1 MHDYFYHNLGQ
12 SMTLTAV
19 DGTDMNLQPT
29 EELAF
34 AGADLYAYS
43 YLYDN
48 VNSKACISLRVHV
61 NITRKRNALQRTFSS
76 RRWAY
81 SGAIDVSDCATAKEV
96 MFKAGLNFNVAK
108 CELVGKMP
116 IKLTGTDEELDRI
129 IKEQKEG
136 AHVFGT
142 DIYRKCDNAFATYR
156 TDYNIP
162 LGVVKSK
169 YTIVQNNDAFNF
181 FDDAIGKNSA
191 IWQTAGFWGNGER
204 IFVSAKLPN
213 NILVKGDPVENYL
226 VFTNTHDGSGGVK
239 ILFTPIRVICQNT
252 LNAAI
257 RTSSNY
263 VSFRHTTSVHNK
275 ISVAQEIL
283 GISKI
288 KSEEFG
294 QYCNLLANIKVTDE
308 DVIQFIG
315 ENLLT
320 SDEIQRLK
328 DTGHTIKD
336 IAYRSGLALTDSKI
350 SSRKMNVI
358 SDTYSYYF
366 DGPGQRDI
374 LGTAWGAVNAISGY
388 YSNIDNI
395 EGTKRF
401 DSICYGDKSRKI
413 ENAFALAEAL

>member
-1 MHDYFYHNLGQ
+1 
-12 SMTLTAV
+12 
-19 DGTDMNLQPT
+19 MN
-29 EELAF
+29 
-34 AGADLYAYS
+34 
-43 YLYDN
+43 
-48 VNSKACISLRVHV
+48 IS
-61 NITRKRNALQRTFSS
+61 
-76 RRWAY
+76 
-81 SGAIDVSDCATAKEV
+81 D
-96 MFKAGLNFNVAK
+96 
-108 CELVGKMP
+108 
-116 IKLTGTDEELDRI
+116 
-129 IKEQKEG
+129 
-136 AHVFGT
+136 
-142 DIYRKCDNAFATYR
+142 
-156 TDYNIP
+156 
-162 LGVVKSK
+162 
-169 YTIVQNNDAFNF
+169 
-181 FDDAIGKNSA
+181 
-191 IWQTAGFWGNGER
+191 
-204 IFVSAKLPN
+204 
-213 NILVKGDPVENYL
+213 
-226 VFTNTHDGSGGVK
+226 
-239 ILFTPIRVICQNT
+239 RVICQNT

-263 VSFRHTTSVHNK
+263 VSFRHTNSVHNK

-294 QYCNLLANIKVTDE
+294 QYCNLLADIKVTDE

-315 ENLLT
+315 ENILT
-320 SDEIQRLK
+320 EDEIQRLK

-366 DGPGQRDI
+366 DGPGQKDI

>member
-1 MHDYFYHNLGQ
+1 MEL
-12 SMTLTAV
+12 LTV
-19 DGTDMNLQPT
+19 KLL
-29 EELAF
+29 EIL
-34 AGADLYAYS
+34 
-43 YLYDN
+43 N
-48 VNSKACISLRVHV
+48 VLL
-61 NITRKRNALQRTFSS
+61 NILKLILMYKVKGKP
-76 RRWAY
+76 WAY
-81 SGAIDVSDCATAKEV
+81 SGAIDVSDCSTAKEV
-96 MFKAGLNFNVAK
+96 MLKAGLNFNVAK

-129 IKEQKEG
+129 IKEQKNG

-156 TDYNIP
+156 TDCNIP
-162 LGVVKSK
+162 LGTVRNK
-169 YTIVQNNDAFNF
+169 YTIVQNNEAFNF

-213 NILVKGDPVENYL
+213 NFLVKDDPVENYL

-239 ILFTPIRVICQNT
+239 ILFTPIRVVGQNT

-257 RTSSNY
+257 HSSSNY
-263 VSFRHTTSVHNK
+263 ISFRHTSSVHNK
-275 ISVAQEIL
+275 ISIAQEIL

-288 KSEEFG
+288 KSEEFA
-294 QYCNLLANIKVTDE
+294 QYCNLLADIKVTDE

-315 ENLLT
+315 ENILT
-320 SDEIQRLK
+320 QDEVQRLK

-336 IAYRSGLALTDSKI
+336 IAYRNGLALSDSKI

-358 SDTYSYYF
+358 SDTYNYYF

-374 LGTAWGAVNAISGY
+374 LGTAWGAVNAVSGY

-413 ENAFALAEAL
+413 ETAFALAEAL

>member
-1 MHDYFYHNLGQ
+1 MFYINGNCLDNRKSNLRICTMSNNMYKVKGK
-12 SMTLTAV
+12 
-19 DGTDMNLQPT
+19 P
-29 EELAF
+29 
-34 AGADLYAYS
+34 
-43 YLYDN
+43 
-48 VNSKACISLRVHV
+48 
-61 NITRKRNALQRTFSS
+61 
-76 RRWAY
+76 WAY

-96 MFKAGLNFNVAK
+96 MLKARLNFDVAK

-156 TDYNIP
+156 TDFNIP

-213 NILVKGDPVENYL
+213 NILVKDDPVENYL

-239 ILFTPIRVICQNT
+239 ILFTPIRVICQNI

-294 QYCNLLANIKVTDE
+294 QYCNLLADIKVTDE

-315 ENLLT
+315 KNILT
-320 SDEIQRLK
+320 EDEIQRLK

-336 IAYRSGLALTDSKI
+336 IAYRNGLALTDSKI

-366 DGPGQRDI
+366 DGPGQKDI

-413 ENAFALAEAL
+413 ENAFALAGAL

>member
-1 MHDYFYHNLGQ
+1 MYKVKGK
-12 SMTLTAV
+12 
-19 DGTDMNLQPT
+19 P
-29 EELAF
+29 
-34 AGADLYAYS
+34 
-43 YLYDN
+43 
-48 VNSKACISLRVHV
+48 
-61 NITRKRNALQRTFSS
+61 
-76 RRWAY
+76 WAY
-81 SGAIDVSDCATAKEV
+81 SGAIDVSDCSTAKEV
-96 MFKAGLNFNVAK
+96 MIKANLNFEVDK

-129 IKEQKEG
+129 IKEQKNG

-156 TDYNIP
+156 TDCNIP
-162 LGVVKSK
+162 LGTVRNK
-169 YTIVQNNDAFNF
+169 YTIVQNNEAFNF

-213 NILVKGDPVENYL
+213 NFLIKGDPVENYL

-239 ILFTPIRVICQNT
+239 ILFTPIRVVCQNT

-257 RTSSNY
+257 HSSSNY
-263 VSFRHTTSVHNK
+263 VSFRHTSSVHNK
-275 ISVAQEIL
+275 ISIAQEIL

-288 KSEEFG
+288 KSEEFA
-294 QYCNLLANIKVTDE
+294 QYCNLLADIKVTDE

-315 ENLLT
+315 ENILT
-320 SDEIQRLK
+320 QDEVQRLK

-336 IAYRSGLALTDSKI
+336 IAYRNGLALSDSKI

-358 SDTYSYYF
+358 SDTYNYYF

-374 LGTAWGAVNAISGY
+374 LGTAWGAVNAVSGY

-413 ENAFALAEAL
+413 ETAFALAEAL

>member
-1 MHDYFYHNLGQ
+1 MAYTIRGVPWVYKGVTDVTHCKT
-12 SMTLTAV
+12 SMECMEA
-19 DGTDMNLQPT
+19 
-29 EELAF
+29 A
-34 AGADLYAYS
+34 
-43 YLYDN
+43 
-48 VNSKACISLRVHV
+48 H
-61 NITRKRNALQRTFSS
+61 
-76 RRWAY
+76 
-81 SGAIDVSDCATAKEV
+81 
-96 MFKAGLNFNVAK
+96 LNFNVKK
-108 CELVGKMP
+108 CELVAKMNIADDVDRTLDDLLEAKRKDVEAHINGKYMYS
-116 IKLTGTDEELDRI
+116 KL
-129 IKEQKEG
+129 
-136 AHVFGT
+136 
-142 DIYRKCDNAFATYR
+142 DNAFCTYR
-156 TDYNIP
+156 DDNHTP
-162 LGVVKSK
+162 LGYVKQR
-169 YTIVQNNDAFNF
+169 YTIVQNTAAFKF
-181 FDDAIGKNSA
+181 FDNVIGENSA
-191 IWQTAGFWGNGER
+191 IWQTADCFGNGER
-204 IFVSAKLPN
+204 IFVSAKLPQ

>member
-1 MHDYFYHNLGQ
+1 MYKVKGK
-12 SMTLTAV
+12 
-19 DGTDMNLQPT
+19 P
-29 EELAF
+29 
-34 AGADLYAYS
+34 
-43 YLYDN
+43 
-48 VNSKACISLRVHV
+48 
-61 NITRKRNALQRTFSS
+61 
-76 RRWAY
+76 WAY

-96 MFKAGLNFNVAK
+96 MLKAGLNFHVAK

-263 VSFRHTTSVHNK
+263 VSFRHTNSVHNK

-294 QYCNLLANIKVTDE
+294 QYCNLLADIKVTDE

-315 ENLLT
+315 ENILT
-320 SDEIQRLK
+320 EDEIQRLK

>member
-1 MHDYFYHNLGQ
+1 MYKVKGK
-12 SMTLTAV
+12 
-19 DGTDMNLQPT
+19 P
-29 EELAF
+29 
-34 AGADLYAYS
+34 
-43 YLYDN
+43 
-48 VNSKACISLRVHV
+48 
-61 NITRKRNALQRTFSS
+61 
-76 RRWAY
+76 WAY

-96 MFKAGLNFNVAK
+96 MLKAGLNFNVAK

-213 NILVKGDPVENYL
+213 NILV
-226 VFTNTHDGSGGVK
+226 
-239 ILFTPIRVICQNT
+239 
-252 LNAAI
+252 
-257 RTSSNY
+257 SSNY